1 MKSLLSLLTICFF
14 LLVAGT
20 QAEAQIRKKTS
31 AKSKREE
38 QKKEKQMALLNKF
51 NPEIKF
57 GNLGFF
63 NGLSI
68 SSKLDVGYKIASRF
82 TAGGGM
88 KVFYD
93 QYAVIGP
100 DPSVTDIGGFLFG
113 RGKITQEIYIQA
125 EYAFMRY
132 GKDPDGYR
140 IRDLI
145 ETTSVNYPLIGVGY
159 MSGKDKW
166 RFGVEL
172 MYIANGQAQDIQS
185 SVIEYWFGATYNF

>member
-1 MKSLLSLLTICFF
+1 MKRALTLISLAVFM
-14 LLVAGT
+14 LVSAH
-20 QAEAQIRKKTS
+20 QADAQIRKKSS

-38 QKKEKQMALLNKF
+38 QKKEKQKALLDKF

-63 NGLSI
+63 NGLSV
-68 SSKLDVGYKIASRF
+68 SSKMNLGYKMHKRF

-93 QYAVIGP
+93 QYSVIGP
-100 DPSVTDIGGFLFG
+100 DPSVTDFGGLLFA
-113 RGKITQEIYIQA
+113 RGKITQEIYVQA

-140 IRDLI
+140 IRDLF
-145 ETTSVNYPLIGVGY
+145 ETTSLSYPLVGLGY
-159 MSGKDKW
+159 MSGTDKW

-172 MYIANGQAQDIQS
+172 LYIANGQAQDIQS
-185 SVIEYWFGATYNF
+185 SVVEYWFGATYNF

>member
-1 MKSLLSLLTICFF
+1 MQRATSILLLVGIVLLSAI
-14 LLVAGT
+14 

-31 AKSKREE
+31 ARSKREE
-38 QKKEKQMALLNKF
+38 QKKEKREALLNKF

-68 SSKLDVGYKIASRF
+68 SSKANLGYKLNDRF

-100 DPSVTDIGGFLFG
+100 DPSVTDLGGLLFA
-113 RGKITQEIYIQA
+113 RGKITKEIYIQA

-140 IRDLI
+140 IRDLF

-159 MSGKDKW
+159 MSGMDKW

-172 MYIANGQAQDIQS
+172 LYIANGQAQDIQS
-185 SVIEYWFGATYNF
+185 SVVEYWFGATYNF